1 MSGGPVWCGACGAC
15 SCPTS
20 SLDSTRSSC
29 TAAWCNWSWC
39 ADGACQWASS
49 GQTCCTPSALCTRTT
64 LLREPRLPDQCSP
77 PSSSSGFSS
86 ACSTADP
93 ATYGSLHAFT
103 RSATQRSSGAWA
115 RSDSHDKR
123 DIEITGPSSRS
134 PRRIESAIF
143 LMAIAPIICRRHRRL
158 HARKGSGLKPAWGGK
173 ARREESSRVVGQLF
187 AADGARLGSEAQIDP
202 DGEAPVVAWSDQ
214 GFFVTAYG
222 WDGSSIAACRSD
234 GESRAVPPGGGRPST
249 PGCGAARPRTL
260 NPIAGNWLPRCG
272 RSIVSHRLHP
282 RQSSFWTVVQVSFVL
297 LALCGVPAVFA
308 EEPVRIT
315 LADALSLAEQQ
326 NPDLAS
332 ARAQAAAAGEEAA
345 AVRRGTWPRLDLST
359 GWSYTDIPSAVF
371 AHKLDAGE
379 FTTDDFAISRLND
392 PSALWH
398 LGTTLAVEAPIDAFG
413 KVRTAAESAAA
424 RARSADAQVSEAL
437 LDLRLQVVTA
447 YRHTAFAKRAVE
459 ATEHALEGARA
470 READVEARVTAGAA
484 LQSDLLRARARRRER
499 EADLAER

>member
-1 MSGGPVWCGACGAC
+1 
-15 SCPTS
+15 
-20 SLDSTRSSC
+20 
-29 TAAWCNWSWC
+29 
-39 ADGACQWASS
+39 
-49 GQTCCTPSALCTRTT
+49 
-64 LLREPRLPDQCSP
+64 
-77 PSSSSGFSS
+77 
-86 ACSTADP
+86 
-93 ATYGSLHAFT
+93 
-103 RSATQRSSGAWA
+103 
-115 RSDSHDKR
+115 
-123 DIEITGPSSRS
+123 
-134 PRRIESAIF
+134 
-143 LMAIAPIICRRHRRL
+143 
-158 HARKGSGLKPAWGGK
+158 
-173 ARREESSRVVGQLF
+173 
-187 AADGARLGSEAQIDP
+187 
-202 DGEAPVVAWSDQ
+202 
-214 GFFVTAYG
+214 
-222 WDGSSIAACRSD
+222 
-234 GESRAVPPGGGRPST
+234 
-249 PGCGAARPRTL
+249 
-260 NPIAGNWLPRCG
+260 
-272 RSIVSHRLHP
+272 VSHRLHP

-499 EADLAER
+499 EADLAERRGDEQAAAAALARALGAPAGTLYEAVEETPAPQPLAGDLAAWTARALAARRSLAAAGSAVEAARQATQGEEKSKLPDLALWGQVQDNRVDLGAGKVAGAVGVSLRWSAFDPTRDRKRAAAEAGLRAAEAQARAAADQVRLEVATAWYRAQVARERSAAAAGGAEEGSEALRVIRERRQAGMATLTDELETEAASLAAELQELRASADAALADAALERAAGERP